1 MEIQRLTMTPFLT
14 IITPFY
20 NSELYLKDCLDSIRT
35 QEFADFEVLMIDDGS
50 NDRTGCIIDDF
61 SVIDSRFKAI
71 HQQNGGVSS
80 ARNAGLKAATGEW
93 ICFVDSDDT
102 LKPDA
107 LNTLTNLGDNESDI
121 VFAGYEIFNNKPFNI
136 PQPITSVKTNVELA
150 LELFAPSDYN
160 YMGYSVAKLFRRS
173 IITDNDIHFDESL
186 FYNEDRLFN
195 LSFLL
200 YARKG
205 MYTTVPVY
213 NYIERAGSAMVAIE
227 GPSFW
232 KFETDL
238 DAFIKMIAIAVKFSS
253 DKLIGLV
260 NRQTYGSYLYNLH
273 FNKKYGHNNSI
284 ANRRLNAKIRTALT
298 MKQYYSMEAARRI
311 SSFKSSV
318 YNTYIR
324 LAKKS

>member
-1 MEIQRLTMTPFLT
+1 MTPFLT
-14 IITPFY
+14 IIIPCY

-107 LNTLTNLGDNESDI
+107 LNTLTNLADNESDI

-200 YARKG
+200 
-205 MYTTVPVY
+205 
-213 NYIERAGSAMVAIE
+213 
-227 GPSFW
+227 
-232 KFETDL
+232 
-238 DAFIKMIAIAVKFSS
+238 
-253 DKLIGLV
+253 
-260 NRQTYGSYLYNLH
+260 
-273 FNKKYGHNNSI
+273 
-284 ANRRLNAKIRTALT
+284 
-298 MKQYYSMEAARRI
+298 
-311 SSFKSSV
+311 
-318 YNTYIR
+318 
-324 LAKKS
+324 